1 MSKQFTFPVPSI
13 RDQVTAEEWRTRV
26 DLAACYRLFDLYGM
40 SDLTANHISAR
51 VPGEEAY
58 LINPYGML
66 YEEMTAS
73 CFIKVDAQGEVVY
86 SPDFGDLGY
95 GLNRAGFVIHGAIHA
110 ARSDV
115 GCVAHTH
122 TPAGMAVS
130 TLECGVLPLTQT
142 AMRFAGAKYHDFE
155 GIVLDEKERES
166 LLRDMGDGSYLV
178 LRNHGL
184 LVATATIAEA
194 FNAMHRFEQVCR
206 AQLLTLACGQKL
218 VPIAPEIVEA
228 TQHNYLPST
237 RRPFGVME
245 WPAMLRKLDRLDPS
259 YAS

>member
-1 MSKQFTFPVPSI
+1 MNSTLSLSIPSLQGKVS
-13 RDQVTAEEWRTRV
+13 DAEWQTRV

-51 VPGEEAY
+51 VPGEDAY

-66 YEEMTAS
+66 YEEITAS
-73 CFIKVDAQGEVVY
+73 SLIKMDENGKVLFC
-86 SPDFGDLGY
+86 PDFGSLNY
-95 GLNRAGFVIHGAIHA
+95 GVNRAGYVIHSAIHA
-110 ARSDV
+110 ARPDV

-130 TLECGVLPLTQT
+130 SLECGILPLTQT
-142 AMRFAGAKYHDFE
+142 AMRFADVRYHDFE
-155 GIVLDEKERES
+155 GVVLDEAEKAS
-166 LLRDMGDGSYLV
+166 LQRDLGDGSYLI

-184 LVATATIAEA
+184 LVATTTVPEA
-194 FNAMHRFEQVCR
+194 FNAMQRFEQVCR
-206 AQLLTLACGQKL
+206 AQLLALACHQEFRH
-218 VPIAPEIVEA
+218 VPEGIVEE
-228 TQHNYLPST
+228 TRMSYLPGT

-245 WPAMLRKLDRLDPS
+245 WPAMLRKLNRLDRG